1 MMTSST
7 TAQRGS
13 APRSCIEPRTC

>member
-1 MMTSST
+1 MTSST